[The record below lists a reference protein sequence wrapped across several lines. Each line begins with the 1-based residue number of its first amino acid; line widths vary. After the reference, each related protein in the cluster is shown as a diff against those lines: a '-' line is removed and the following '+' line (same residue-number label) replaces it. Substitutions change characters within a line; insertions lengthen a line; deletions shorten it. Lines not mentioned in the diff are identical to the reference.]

1 MRKKTYKGRCEKRKL
16 EKFEGICKTYDPIQY
31 AYADILSAREDV
43 VSVRCNVWLDGEEC
57 SEYMTDFLCTMENGD
72 LIVRECISRKL
83 LTKPQ
88 TAVLLDLSQ
97 TYWMKKGVKDWG
109 LVIDA
114 DKE

>member
-1 MRKKTYKGRCEKRKL
+1 MRKKAYKGRCEKRKL

-57 SEYMTDFLCTMENGD
+57 SEYMTDFLCTMANGD
-72 LIVRECISRKL
+72 LMVRECISRKL
-83 LTKPQ
+83 VTKPQ
-88 TAVLLDLSQ
+88 TAALLDLSQ
-97 TYWMKKGVKDWG
+97 TYWKNRGIKDWG

-114 DKE
+114 AKE

>member
-57 SEYMTDFLCTMENGD
+57 SEYMPDFLCT
-72 LIVRECISRKL
+72 LIEAPGETEQYKE
-83 LTKPQ
+83 Q
-88 TAVLLDLSQ
+88 
-97 TYWMKKGVKDWG
+97 KKVDDGY
-109 LVIDA
+109 A
-114 DKE
+114 